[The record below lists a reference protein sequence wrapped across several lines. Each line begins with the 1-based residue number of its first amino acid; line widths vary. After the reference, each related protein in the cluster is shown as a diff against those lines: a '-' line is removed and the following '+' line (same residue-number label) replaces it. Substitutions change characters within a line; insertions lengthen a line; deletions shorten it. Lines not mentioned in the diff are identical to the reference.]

1 MTTATLLAQAQAH
14 ASTGQHDALLATC
27 QRILD
32 DTHSQDVNA
41 LLDVAALLLGSGH
54 VSPAQ
59 ACLQQAIRLAPQ
71 DYRAHVNLANL
82 YREIGEH
89 RASRQLYQQLVHVL
103 PDHPLIRRNA
113 LVSLEYD
120 PDASPAVRR
129 TMAQLWGEWAQAR
142 VGGRQPRPPAPAL
155 NGRPLRVGY
164 VSADFCQHT
173 VGLLVQ
179 DVLRAHNP
187 ARVSVFAYSAGG
199 VSDWVSRNIAACSQW
214 RDVAALDDAALAA
227 QVRADG
233 IDVLVDLS
241 GHTAG
246 SRLTA
251 FALRP
256 APVQASWLGYFAT
269 TGLSDID
276 ALLLDDWH
284 APPEVAAQCIE
295 PVWRLPRGKFCYQPA
310 PWAPATVAPPPCL
323 SQGHITFGYFNNT
336 SKLNP
341 AVLALWARLLHAI
354 PHARLLLKWRTLIDA
369 GLRQRVAN
377 TFAEHGIDPARI
389 SCRGASFHAD
399 LLHEYADIDIALDP
413 FPFTGGLTSCEALW
427 MGVPVL
433 TWPGATPVSRQTWAL
448 LAAIGLPELAARDEH
463 DYLRIAQQLASQ
475 PEHLNTLRHSLRAR
489 MQASPLMDPAGFA
502 RQLEDAWL
510 ALYGRVAG

>member
-1 MTTATLLAQAQAH
+1 M
-14 ASTGQHDALLATC
+14 
-27 QRILD
+27 
-32 DTHSQDVNA
+32 
-41 LLDVAALLLGSGH
+41 
-54 VSPAQ
+54 
-59 ACLQQAIRLAPQ
+59 AC
-71 DYRAHVNLANL
+71 
-82 YREIGEH
+82 
-89 RASRQLYQQLVHVL
+89 
-103 PDHPLIRRNA
+103 
-113 LVSLEYD
+113 
-120 PDASPAVRR
+120 PAVCICCKVCW
-129 TMAQLWGEWAQAR
+129 LWPG
-142 VGGRQPRPPAPAL
+142 
-155 NGRPLRVGY
+155 
-164 VSADFCQHT
+164 C
-173 VGLLVQ
+173 
-179 DVLRAHNP
+179 
-187 ARVSVFAYSAGG
+187 
-199 VSDWVSRNIAACSQW
+199 C
-214 RDVAALDDAALAA
+214 
-227 QVRADG
+227 
-233 IDVLVDLS
+233 

-284 APPEVAAQCIE
+284 APSEVAAQCIE

-323 SQGHITFGYFNNT
+323 SQGHITFGCFNNT

-369 GLRQRVAN
+369 GLRQRVVN
-377 TFAEHGIDPARI
+377 TFAEHGIDPARV

>member
-1 MTTATLLAQAQAH
+1 MSARRKPVCNRPSA
-14 ASTGQHDALLATC
+14 
-27 QRILD
+27 
-32 DTHSQDVNA
+32 
-41 LLDVAALLLGSGH
+41 
-54 VSPAQ
+54 P
-59 ACLQQAIRLAPQ
+59 APQ

-142 VGGRQPRPPAPAL
+142 VGGRQPPAGPAL

-179 DVLRAHNP
+179 DVLRAQP
-187 ARVSVFAYSAGG
+187 GAGERICLQRWRRVRTGS
-199 VSDWVSRNIAACSQW
+199 SRNIAACSQW

-251 FALRP
+251 LPCARP
-256 APVQASWLGYFAT
+256 RCKPPGWAT
-269 TGLSDID
+269 L
-276 ALLLDDWH
+276 
-284 APPEVAAQCIE
+284 
-295 PVWRLPRGKFCYQPA
+295 
-310 PWAPATVAPPPCL
+310 PPP
-323 SQGHITFGYFNNT
+323 
-336 SKLNP
+336 
-341 AVLALWARLLHAI
+341 A
-354 PHARLLLKWRTLIDA
+354 
-369 GLRQRVAN
+369 
-377 TFAEHGIDPARI
+377 
-389 SCRGASFHAD
+389 
-399 LLHEYADIDIALDP
+399 
-413 FPFTGGLTSCEALW
+413 
-427 MGVPVL
+427 
-433 TWPGATPVSRQTWAL
+433 
-448 LAAIGLPELAARDEH
+448 
-463 DYLRIAQQLASQ
+463 
-475 PEHLNTLRHSLRAR
+475 
-489 MQASPLMDPAGFA
+489 
-502 RQLEDAWL
+502 
-510 ALYGRVAG
+510 